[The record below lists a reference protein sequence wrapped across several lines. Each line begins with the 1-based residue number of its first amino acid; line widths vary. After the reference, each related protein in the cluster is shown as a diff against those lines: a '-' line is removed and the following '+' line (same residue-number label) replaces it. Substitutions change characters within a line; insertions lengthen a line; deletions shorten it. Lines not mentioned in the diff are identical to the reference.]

1 MFLLVAAP
9 LVGLIYFFI
18 GVMCVLFLMDLWKG
32 LRTSAEIRAMFV
44 VFIIGVIIVISFMS
58 IGT

>member
-18 GVMCVLFLMDLWKG
+18 GVMCVLFLMDFWKG
-32 LRTSAEIRAMFV
+32 LRNSEEVRVAFMVFV
-44 VFIIGVIIVISFMS
+44 IGVIVVISFMS